1 MNDQQQPNQRPTQ
14 PGHQPTQ
21 LGQQPT
27 QPQTFFDADWKECP
41 ICGSDVHI
49 ERWKLGYHYCKMC
62 GDVLARD
69 ERESWCVVQEYG
81 KGNYQYV
88 SSTYARTTLRDTNQK
103 NPRS

>member
-21 LGQQPT
+21 
-27 QPQTFFDADWKECP
+27 PQTFFDADWKECP
-41 ICGSDVHI
+41 ICGADVHI
-49 ERWKLGYHYCKMC
+49 ERWRLGYHYCKMC